1 MSLAEGA
8 MAPSPMMMKATGLP
22 KPSPAPA
29 PAAPAAASLPPTR
42 RSLLEL
48 AEKVAERAAAP
59 SSPLA
64 EQIPAAAPAP
74 LLFANAPGKAPQIA
88 EKAPTLAEL
97 YRQDK
102 SFEANIA
109 PSAYEGKRVFSFF
122 TFFDICS
129 LFLLSHPSLLSRS
142 QNQNSAA
149 ISKNP
154 QYSDL
159 KQLVDKAGL
168 APALGPNFS
177 GTLFAPVSFLFFLRV
192 LEEAAASV

>member
-22 KPSPAPA
+22 KPPAPA
-29 PAAPAAASLPPTR
+29 PAPAAASLPPTR

-48 AEKVAERAAAP
+48 AEKIAERAAAP

-109 PSAYEGKRVFSFF
+109 PSAYE
-122 TFFDICS
+122 
-129 LFLLSHPSLLSRS
+129 
-142 QNQNSAA
+142 A

-168 APALGPNFS
+168 ASTLGPDFS
-177 GTLFAPVSFLFFLRV
+177 GTLFAPVSFLF
-192 LEEAAASV
+192 S